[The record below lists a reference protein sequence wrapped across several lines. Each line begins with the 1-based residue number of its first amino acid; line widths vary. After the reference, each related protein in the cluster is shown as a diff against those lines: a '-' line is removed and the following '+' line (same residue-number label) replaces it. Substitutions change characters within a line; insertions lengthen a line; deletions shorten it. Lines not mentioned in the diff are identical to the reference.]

1 MTLAEQLHQQ
11 RDEIERIAA
20 KHGAGNVRLFG
31 SVSRGEERP
40 DSDIDLLVDIVG
52 KTSPWFPG
60 GLAVDLEA
68 LLGRPVDIGIARS
81 LHPQIKDRVLS
92 EAVPL

>member
-1 MTLAEQLHQQ
+1 MTLAEQRHQQ

-31 SVSRGEERP
+31 SVLRGEERP
-40 DSDIDLLVDIVG
+40 DSDIDLLVDVIG
-52 KTSPWFPG
+52 KPSPWFPG
-60 GLAVDLEA
+60 GLAAELED
-68 LLGRPVDIGIARS
+68 LLGRPVDIGIART
-81 LHPQIKDRVLS
+81 LHRQIKDRVLN